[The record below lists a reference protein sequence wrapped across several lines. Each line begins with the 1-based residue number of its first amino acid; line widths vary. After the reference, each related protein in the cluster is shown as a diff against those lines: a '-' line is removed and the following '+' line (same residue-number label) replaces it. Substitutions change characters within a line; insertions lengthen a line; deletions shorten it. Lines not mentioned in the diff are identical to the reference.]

1 MFLVCSLPSSSSVL
15 AVLEKEEEVSL
26 ACPLSLG
33 CRTAVRTAVRRTEC
47 LQCLHETVE

>member
-15 AVLEKEEEVSL
+15 AVLEKEEVSL